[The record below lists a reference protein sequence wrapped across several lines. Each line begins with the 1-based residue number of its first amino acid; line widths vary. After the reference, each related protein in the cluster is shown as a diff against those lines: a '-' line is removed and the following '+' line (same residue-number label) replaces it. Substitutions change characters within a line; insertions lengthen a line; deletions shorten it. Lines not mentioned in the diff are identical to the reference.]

1 MGFMSWLTGR
11 DEKQSD
17 VYANFEKVDT
27 VVENIKSVGKNEVE
41 TARDAVHEAMNK
53 LNNVNGLAEYVGT
66 VNIGDFDGVFDG
78 IASGIEEIGNQ
89 IQAKANDIKTYEESE
104 WYEKLGSTF
113 AMGAAKF
120 GEGILSVAEDI
131 GDGVVSVV
139 GWVAPKDSGFEKSC
153 SDFVEKEWSHDAFNF
168 YYESDFAKKSTFT
181 EDSAAAA
188 GFKIAGSTTGYLA
201 LGGVAS
207 GFGGSMAANST
218 GRISKAAGTF
228 MKSTTRM
235 NTLSAGLSGMG
246 SGTEANLHKGLSM
259 NDAAWEGAK
268 QGASQAVVAYGFGK
282 LGEKKAQNAKD
293 KAISQA
299 QENVDNIE
307 KQLSKAEDTF
317 DSIKKDAQ
325 KFSKDIQEGKVL
337 GSEKDFQKQ
346 VNSLT
351 KKGKEAADEVTRLT
365 NSLDEANSALSD
377 AKNIKIQGYSDTITK
392 KGQKFGE
399 KLYDVGSKGTKALS
413 DTVVAGVAIKSKA
426 PDAALKNQKAI
437 NSKETFKQSLGLDKV
452 SANNMKDG
460 MKNGINNA
468 KNGINNVKNN
478 LQTLKANPVQ
488 AVKNGATTVGNGAKK
503 AWTTTKNGVTS
514 IPSVITGAAMP
525 GVTGAALNATGR
537 EMIEINGNSD
547 KAQNQFRRNIE
558 GATNSDKII
567 GDPEKDYSDIDLQ
580 NRDDNKN
587 PNSPGG
593 EYKPVIDNRGGGGIP
608 GPDNTVGDT
617 GNTPDPNPGDN
628 NNNTN
633 TEDNNQNSTDNNT
646 NTNDNN
652 TNTNT
657 DNNTNNNTDNNNN
670 NNNNSSDT
678 GNNNNGGGSTIVT
691 PPSDNGGGSTTIVGG
706 GNSQHTGGGFTGSGG
721 FTPGTGTNADTSVL
735 EETSPLED
743 AATSIDDVIK
753 GNKYTKIPTSN
764 KPITTTTSESGGGS
778 AVIPIVAGLS
788 AAAAAGIGAKVY
800 MDRKKNND
808 TGEEIDTEEWSGEDQ
823 IELDYT
829 DDIQETENYLDDDDD
844 YGYQTEKAEKYDARS
859 SEELADLQ

>member
-66 VNIGDFDGVFDG
+66 VNIGDFDDVFDG

-218 GRISKAAGTF
+218 GSISKAAGTF

-282 LGEKKAQNAKD
+282 LGEKGQKKQAIKEAQNNVDEATKAVQKAQDALKSSADEMVNPNNTRGMQDMA
-293 KAISQA
+293 ANSFEQA
-299 QENVDNIE
+299 QDDLIVA
-307 KQLSKAEDTF
+307 KQKLATS
-317 DSIKKDAQ
+317 
-325 KFSKDIQEGKVL
+325 QE
-337 GSEKDFQKQ
+337 
-346 VNSLT
+346 
-351 KKGKEAADEVTRLT
+351 
-365 NSLDEANSALSD
+365 ALSNTQK
-377 AKNIKIQGYSDTITK
+377 AKLSDFQGYSDAITK
-392 KGQKFGE
+392 KGQKYGE
-399 KLYDVGSKGTKALS
+399 KIYDVGSKGTKALS

-452 SANNMKDG
+452 NANNMKDG

-468 KNGINNVKNN
+468 KNGMKNGINNVKNN

-488 AVKNGATTVGNGAKK
+488 AVKNGATAVGNGAKK

-537 EMIEINGNSD
+537 EMIEVNGNSD

-558 GATNSDKII
+558 GATNPDKII

-580 NRDDNKN
+580 NRDDNKDPN
-587 PNSPGG
+587 PPGG
-593 EYKPVIDNRGGGGIP
+593 DDKPVIDGGGGGRIP
-608 GPDNTVGDT
+608 VPDNTVGDT

-633 TEDNNQNSTDNNT
+633 TESNNQNSTDNNT
-646 NTNDNN
+646 NNNDNN

-670 NNNNSSDT
+670 NNNSSDT
-678 GNNNNGGGSTIVT
+678 GNNNNSGGSTIVT

-829 DDIQETENYLDDDDD
+829 DDIQETENYLNDDDD
-844 YGYQTEKAEKYDARS
+844 YGYQAEKAEKYDARS